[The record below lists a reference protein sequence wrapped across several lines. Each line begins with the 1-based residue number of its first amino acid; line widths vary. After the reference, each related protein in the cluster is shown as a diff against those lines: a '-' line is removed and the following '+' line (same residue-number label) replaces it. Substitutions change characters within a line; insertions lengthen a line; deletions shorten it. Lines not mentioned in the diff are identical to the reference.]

1 MKLQLRA
8 LWWEQ
13 QYSNIEI
20 QRVCALC
27 ECFYH
32 PHTHT
37 YTPHTHTLT
46 HTPSHI
52 HTHTH
57 AHTPHT
63 HSMTQAM
70 GSVMKRVRHSDPH
83 VQLQALTVHW
93 PDSCPPLPPP
103 PPPPPPS
110 FLQAHTSTVTGSWW
124 NGWCSQTSFLFFF
137 LVLYH
142 TVTKIW
148 TEALEVCVTEGLHWL
163 PIVEETC
170 WKWRTFLVGRMSIES
185 YKRQLVVL
193 QYS

>member
-8 LWWEQ
+8 LGWEQ

-46 HTPSHI
+46 HTY
-52 HTHTH
+52 TT
-57 AHTPHT
+57 HT

-83 VQLQALTVHW
+83 VQLQALTVH
-93 PDSCPPLPPP
+93 
-103 PPPPPPS
+103 
-110 FLQAHTSTVTGSWW
+110 
-124 NGWCSQTSFLFFF
+124 
-137 LVLYH
+137 
-142 TVTKIW
+142 
-148 TEALEVCVTEGLHWL
+148 
-163 PIVEETC
+163 
-170 WKWRTFLVGRMSIES
+170 
-185 YKRQLVVL
+185 
-193 QYS
+193 